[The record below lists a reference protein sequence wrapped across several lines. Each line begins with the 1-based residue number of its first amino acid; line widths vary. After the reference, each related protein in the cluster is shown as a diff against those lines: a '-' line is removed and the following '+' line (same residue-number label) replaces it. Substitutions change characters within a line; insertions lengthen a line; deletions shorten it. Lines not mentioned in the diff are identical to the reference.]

1 MGIIFIIT
9 IVLLV
14 LAAKVVANVL
24 TNKKIANIVE
34 CALWWMTLSIVFP
47 FRAKSLGII
56 HKKIYSWLLILISPV
71 AIITYIVVYMIATSN
86 APLPYEKLLF
96 TSREEIAAITEID
109 DFPEFEYINND
120 RDDWDGITWTRNKF
134 KNKDDS
140 KLLIEKIERK
150 LSEEENYLWYKDDL
164 LESEKEFFGG
174 DSIYVLDRGWL
185 DTSYME
191 CPKGIKENWA
201 QVRIAIGEKAFV
213 VRYAGCF
220 PWDLEYYSNPDSLSI
235 LTGVKIPD
243 YKFVNFWYSVVGP
256 DSGWSAVL
264 ELESKPSKAF
274 LKSLDK
280 SDKWKKLDDGGYKFY
295 SEDRKGYLWEYVYV
309 DPKSKFMELIVDTH

>member
-1 MGIIFIIT
+1 MGILIIT

-14 LAAKVVANVL
+14 LAAKVVARVL

-34 CALWWMTLSIVFP
+34 CVLWWMTVSVVFP

-56 HKKIYSWLLILISPV
+56 HKKIYSWLLILISPA
-71 AIITYIVVYMIATSN
+71 AIITYIAVYVIVTFN
-86 APLPYEKLLF
+86 TPLPYDKLLF
-96 TSREEIAAITEID
+96 TSREEIAAITEIE

-134 KNKDDS
+134 KNEDDS

-164 LESEKEFFGG
+164 IESEKEFFGG
-174 DSIYVLDRGWL
+174 DGVYVLDRGWL

-191 CPKGIKENWA
+191 CPKGIKEKWT

-213 VRYAGCF
+213 VRNAGCF
-220 PWDLEYYSNPDSLSI
+220 PWDLGYYSNPDSLSK
-235 LTGVKIPD
+235 LTEVKIPD
-243 YKFVNFWYSVVGP
+243 YKFVNFRYSVVGP
-256 DSGWSAVL
+256 DSGWSAL
-264 ELESKPSKAF
+264 MELEKKPSKAF
-274 LKSLDK
+274 LQSIGKSE
-280 SDKWKKLDDGGYKFY
+280 KWKKLDDGRYEFY
-295 SEDRKGYLWEYVYV
+295 SEDRKGHLWEYLYV
-309 DPKSKFMELIVDTH
+309 DPKSKFVKLIVDAH